1 MRSHKADNVVFMK
14 PKSAL
19 RGRALLLL
27 PIAFIISSCSSTS
40 ESDGGYTPGTVVET
54 APLTLEQNAKRTA
67 EAYLGTMAFSR
78 SGLIEQL
85 KFEGYPETE
94 ATLAVDSMM
103 SVDWN
108 EQAAK
113 KGAEYLALQGFS
125 RSGLID
131 QLLFEGF
138 TTEEANYG
146 ADANGL

>member
-1 MRSHKADNVVFMK
+1 MRPNK
-14 PKSAL
+14 AL
-19 RGRALLLL
+19 RRKTFLLL
-27 PIAFIISSCSSTS
+27 PIAFLISSCSSTS
-40 ESDGGYTPGTVVET
+40 ASDDGYTPGTVVED
-54 APLTLEQNAKRTA
+54 APLTLQQNAKRTA
-67 EAYLGTMAFSR
+67 ESYLSSMAFSR

-103 SVDWN
+103 SVNWN

-113 KGAEYLALQGFS
+113 KGAEYLAMQGFS

-138 TTEEANYG
+138 TTEEANFG